1 MTRDAE
7 ISPKD
12 FLDLVFLQGIY
23 EEDLSVRNSHIL
35 TKASSIVTS
44 YLKKENREEWSKKLN
59 DLSKKFLSDP
69 SIQEEE
75 KIVWYRMLEG
85 TSRTADQLSYLK
97 DLLDG
102 KIIIPGIKIDQERRW
117 SILTRLSA
125 FRRKKRVSSHCQ

>member
-12 FLDLVFLQGIY
+12 FLDLVLLQGIY

-75 KIVWYRMLEG
+75 K
-85 TSRTADQLSYLK
+85 SY
-97 DLLDG
+97 
-102 KIIIPGIKIDQERRW
+102 GIECWKGLPEPLINFL
-117 SILTRLSA
+117 I
-125 FRRKKRVSSHCQ
+125 